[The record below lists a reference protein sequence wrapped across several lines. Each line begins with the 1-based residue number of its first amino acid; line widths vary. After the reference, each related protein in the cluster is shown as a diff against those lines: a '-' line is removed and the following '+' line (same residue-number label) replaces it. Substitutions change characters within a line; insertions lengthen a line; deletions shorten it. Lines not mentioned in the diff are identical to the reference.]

1 MLVDKCYA
9 GWMVTAP
16 AGYTIR
22 LAKQKEVALLPDI
35 ERRAGSL
42 YAPRAEA
49 LGLSGEVSVNTLD
62 TLERANLDGR
72 LWVAVDA
79 EGAPVAF
86 ALVVELGLFAHLD
99 EMDVLPEHGRKGIG
113 SALLETVCE
122 WAFTRGFSA
131 VTLSTFRDVPWNAPF
146 YARHGF
152 VTLDPSDQ
160 PPELANIVA
169 VERKKGFRTDLRVI
183 MQREV

>member
-1 MLVDKCYA
+1 MA
-9 GWMVTAP
+9 AP
-16 AGYTIR
+16 PSGYTIR
-22 LAKQKEVALLPDI
+22 LARHEEVPRLPDI
-35 ERRAGSL
+35 ERRAASL
-42 YAPRAEA
+42 YAPHAA
-49 LGLSGEVSVNTLD
+49 TLGLSLDSVSVNSLA

-79 EGAPVAF
+79 AGAPVAF

-113 SALLETVCE
+113 GALLETVCE

-146 YARHGF
+146 YARRGF
-152 VTLDPSDQ
+152 VEVEPSEQ
-160 PPELANIVA
+160 PPELTRIVEA
-169 VERKKGFRTDLRVI
+169 ERQKGLRTELRVI